1 MADEKKN
8 SFSGIFS
15 GLKKMVFTED
25 YLETDKTEELKKPS
39 TNTSSIP
46 TTNNVNNAGI
56 ITTNIAS
63 DDMVDKIYA
72 LLETMNKPGVDFL
85 ELWNAAE
92 AMGGVNVANLQ
103 NAFTTFKI
111 LGVDK
116 STILNTGEAYCGEL
130 QSKLNIDIQK
140 KRDDREAMN
149 LSLQNEKQ
157 QLQREKQDLENKIK
171 LLSAELTETTIKLNE
186 VDTKYAPKIQNIE
199 AKIQSGVSS
208 LNVVVAEIKGV
219 LETIKANVN

>member
-1 MADEKKN
+1 MADEKKSN
-8 SFSGIFS
+8 FSGIFS

-25 YLETDKTEELKKPS
+25 YLETAEPLELKDTIKNLNPVS
-39 TNTSSIP
+39 TKSTSNT
-46 TTNNVNNAGI
+46 AGI
-56 ITTNIAS
+56 ITTNLAP
-63 DDMVDKIYA
+63 DDMVEKIYA

-116 STILNTGEAYCGEL
+116 STVISTGEAYCSEL
-130 QSKLNIDIQK
+130 QGKLNIDIQK
-140 KRDDREAMN
+140 KRDEREAMN
-149 LSLQNEKQ
+149 VSLQNEKQ
-157 QLQREKQDLENKIK
+157 QLQKEKQDLENKINS
-171 LLSAELTETTIKLNE
+171 LSAELTETSKKLNE
-186 VDTKYAPKIQNIE
+186 LDAKHAPQIQNIE
-199 AKIQSGVSS
+199 AKIQSGVSA